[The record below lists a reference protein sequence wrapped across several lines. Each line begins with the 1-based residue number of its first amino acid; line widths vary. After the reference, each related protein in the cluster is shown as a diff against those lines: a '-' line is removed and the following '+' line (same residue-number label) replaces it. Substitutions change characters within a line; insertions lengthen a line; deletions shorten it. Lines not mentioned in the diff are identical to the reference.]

1 MPRAKK
7 ALGQNF
13 LTDGRVVGKIT
24 AAAESYSDDTILEVG
39 PGRGILTR
47 ALASKA
53 GKVITVEIDEQLIP
67 SLYEKFSDHTNVLA
81 VSAGSQ
87 FTPPDCFEVAT
98 LEVAFRKHAK
108 PCK

>member
-1 MPRAKK
+1 MHRSKK

-24 AAAESYSDDTILEVG
+24 AAAEIDNDDTILEVG

-53 GKVITVEIDEQLIP
+53 GKL
-67 SLYEKFSDHTNVLA
+67 L
-81 VSAGSQ
+81 
-87 FTPPDCFEVAT
+87 
-98 LEVAFRKHAK
+98 R
-108 PCK
+108 